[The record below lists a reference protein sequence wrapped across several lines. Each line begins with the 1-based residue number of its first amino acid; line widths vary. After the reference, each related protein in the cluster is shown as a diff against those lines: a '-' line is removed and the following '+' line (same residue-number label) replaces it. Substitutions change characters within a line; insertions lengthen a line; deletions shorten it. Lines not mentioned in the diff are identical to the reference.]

1 MPVVLPMQINVVDVR
16 DVAEAHVKALTEG
29 EDGGR
34 YLVTAGDVSMK
45 EMAKLLISQY
55 PDMNLPSFELPYSL
69 ALIAAIFH
77 PKISVSWARN
87 HLKKKIFW
95 DSTPAVNDLGMDWI
109 LPPDSILAAAD
120 RVIENDWVKTL
131 ND

>member
-1 MPVVLPMQINVVDVR
+1 
-16 DVAEAHVKALTEG
+16 
-29 EDGGR
+29 
-34 YLVTAGDVSMK
+34 
-45 EMAKLLISQY
+45 
-55 PDMNLPSFELPYSL
+55 
-69 ALIAAIFH
+69 
-77 PKISVSWARN
+77 VSWARN